1 LPSGYRN
8 FKADL
13 KLARFG
19 SGQKGEKQMMRK
31 LLIASLLLVPMAAPP
46 PAFAQLMN
54 DRVLTIFGSDPCP
67 KDTICVRAPESER
80 YRIPKQFRNGE
91 GIKPENQSWAAR
103 AQSTMDAGA
112 KTGIGSCSANGPGG
126 WTGCWQ
132 QQMRAARAERKAAE
146 AESHPDL
153 DK

>member
-1 LPSGYRN
+1 MM
-8 FKADL
+8 
-13 KLARFG
+13 LAILG
-19 SGQKGEKQMMRK
+19 SGQKGDIHVMHKAI
-31 LLIASLLLVPMAAPP
+31 IASLLLAPLAAPLP
-46 PAFAQLMN
+46 SFAQSIQN
-54 DRVLTIFGSDPCP
+54 DRVLTIFGADPCP

-103 AQSTMDAGA
+103 AQSTLDAGA

-146 AESHPDL
+146 AEGNPDL
-153 DK
+153 DR

>member
-1 LPSGYRN
+1 MMLAILRSGRKGDIHVMH
-8 FKADL
+8 KAI
-13 KLARFG
+13 
-19 SGQKGEKQMMRK
+19 
-31 LLIASLLLVPMAAPP
+31 IASLLLTPLAAPL
-46 PAFAQLMN
+46 PALAQSIQN
-54 DRVLTIFGSDPCP
+54 DRVLTIFGADPCP

-80 YRIPKQFRNGE
+80 YRIPKQFRNGD

-103 AQSTMDAGA
+103 AQSTLDAGA

-146 AESHPDL
+146 AEGNPDL
-153 DK
+153 DR